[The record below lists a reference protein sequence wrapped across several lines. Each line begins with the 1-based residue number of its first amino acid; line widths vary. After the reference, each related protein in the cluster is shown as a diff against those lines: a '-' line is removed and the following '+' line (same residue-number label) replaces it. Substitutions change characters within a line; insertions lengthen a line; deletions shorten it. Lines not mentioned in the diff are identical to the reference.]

1 MKIRATNKVLNIAR
15 ITAAKDP
22 APLVDEMPG
31 EWYAD
36 IVSMGLP
43 GKLAI
48 HFLHYP
54 TLVSV
59 IIPEKSLK
67 KALSYLPEHLE
78 SLLFR
83 QGFSKLLSEYQINTE
98 PEIFSTNNKSM
109 LGYLKEMKF
118 TIEYHLKDLRPIP
131 EIEDI
136 EFNNIFGGKLAG
148 NRYARPRMIL
158 GGMGEGGT

>member
-67 KALSYLPEHLE
+67 KAVSYLPEHLE

-83 QGFSKLLSEYQINTE
+83 QGFSKLLPEYQISTK
-98 PEIFSTNNKSM
+98 PEIFSTNNRSM
-109 LGYLKEMKF
+109 LGYLKE
-118 TIEYHLKDLRPIP
+118 TGYNIEYHFKEGTPITR
-131 EIEDI
+131 IEDI
-136 EFNNIFGGKLAG
+136 ELEAIFGGKLAG
-148 NRYARPRMIL
+148 NRGVWPRMIL
-158 GGMGEGGT
+158 GEMGEGK

>member
-1 MKIRATNKVLNIAR
+1 MLTR
-15 ITAAKDP
+15 
-22 APLVDEMPG
+22 
-31 EWYAD
+31 AD

-67 KALSYLPEHLE
+67 KAVSYLPEHLE
-78 SLLFR
+78 SLLVR
-83 QGFSKLLSEYQINTE
+83 QGFSKLLPEYQINTE

-131 EIEDI
+131 EIENI
-136 EFNNIFGGKLAG
+136 EFDNIFGGKLVG
-148 NRYARPRMIL
+148 NRKVWPRMIL
-158 GGMGEGGT
+158 GEMGEGR